1 MSDET
6 RGGAGT
12 REAAPDEL
20 TCEES
25 LALVYE
31 YLDGELPP
39 DWNDAVRRH
48 VEKCRLC
55 YPYFDFER
63 MFLDYVHEAGEGAA
77 RANPELERRI
87 RDLIAGEDGS

>member
-1 MSDET
+1 MNDET

-12 REAAPDEL
+12 REAAPEEL
-20 TCEES
+20 SCEES

-31 YLDGELPP
+31 YLDGELPA

-63 MFLDYVHEAGEGAA
+63 MFLDYVHEAGERAA
-77 RANPELERRI
+77 GTNPQLERRI
-87 RDLIAGEDGS
+87 RDLIAGEEGD

>member
-1 MSDET
+1 MNDDT
-6 RGGAGT
+6 GGRSGV
-12 REAAPDEL
+12 REAAPEEL
-20 TCEES
+20 SCEES

-63 MFLDYVHEAGEGAA
+63 MFLDYVHEAGEGVA
-77 RANPELERRI
+77 RPNPELERRI
-87 RDLIAGEDGS
+87 RDLIGGADGS